1 MQTSSFLYQQ
11 QPIFFRSSGNGKP
24 VVLLH
29 GFGEDS
35 RVFDALLP
43 HLPDGYQY
51 FLPDLPGSGASPFQP
66 TISNSIDVM
75 ATAVLALMQA
85 QQLSSFTI
93 LGHSM
98 GGYIALAMMEQQP
111 AVINGMGLIHS
122 TAFADSEEK
131 KMNRRKAMTFMQEN
145 GAKAFLKTAIPGL
158 FAQAFVDTNAAVV
171 DTLIQQ
177 GNDFSAAALVAYYEA
192 MIARPDRTEI
202 LRQSQVPVL
211 FLIGD
216 EDKAVPMQDVLQQVY
231 LPEQSMVHIMR
242 GIGHMGMLE
251 DTPATAQHIA
261 SFLRLLN

>member
-1 MQTSSFLYQQ
+1 MQTHSFLYQQ
-11 QPIFFRSSGNGKP
+11 QPIFFRSSGTGKS

-43 HLPDGYQY
+43 HLPAGYQY
-51 FLPDLPGSGASPFQP
+51 FLPDLPGSGASPLQP
-66 TISNSIDVM
+66 TVSNSIDAM
-75 ATAVLALMQA
+75 ATAILALMQA
-85 QQLSSFTI
+85 QQASSFTI

-98 GGYIALAMMEQQP
+98 GGYIALAMLQQQP
-111 AVINGMGLIHS
+111 AAINGLGLIHS

-131 KMNRRKAMTFMQEN
+131 KSTRRKAMSFMQEN
-145 GAKAFLKTAIPGL
+145 GGAAFLKTAIPGL
-158 FAQAFVDTNAAVV
+158 FAPSFVDANSSVV
-171 DTLIQQ
+171 DTLIEQ
-177 GNDFSAAALVAYYEA
+177 GKDFSAAALVAYYEA
-192 MIARPDRTEI
+192 MIARPDRTEV
-202 LRQSQVPVL
+202 LKQAQVPVF

-251 DTPATAQHIA
+251 DTTQTATHI
-261 SFLRLLN
+261 SDFLQLLN